1 MTKILYLMR
10 HGQTLFNILHK
21 NQGICDSPLTQQG
34 IADAK
39 RVHEYL
45 QQNNIIFD
53 HAYTSTQERAS
64 DTLEL
69 VTDQPYQRLKGLKEW
84 NFGLLEGES
93 QRLNPPFDSK
103 LGSVGD
109 GYVQYGGDSADAVQ
123 KRMVKTLTNIM
134 IQKGHQRVLVVGH
147 GASIY
152 LFLKNWIPLDELL
165 NHIEL
170 RNCAI
175 LKFSFDDETKKFTYL
190 ETINV
195 N

>member
-1 MTKILYLMR
+1 M
-10 HGQTLFNILHK
+10 
-21 NQGICDSPLTQQG
+21 
-34 IADAK
+34 
-39 RVHEYL
+39 
-45 QQNNIIFD
+45 
-53 HAYTSTQERAS
+53 
-64 DTLEL
+64 
-69 VTDQPYQRLKGLKEW
+69 
-84 NFGLLEGES
+84 
-93 QRLNPPFDSK
+93 
-103 LGSVGD
+103 
-109 GYVQYGGDSADAVQ
+109 
-123 KRMVKTLTNIM
+123 
-134 IQKGHQRVLVVGH
+134 QKGRQRVLVVGH

>member
-1 MTKILYLMR
+1 MAKILYLMR

-45 QQNNIIFD
+45 RQNNIIFD
-53 HAYTSTQERAS
+53 HAYTSTQERAI

-69 VTDQPYQRLKGLKEW
+69 VTDQPYQRLKRLKEW
-84 NFGLLEGES
+84 NFGFLEGES

-109 GYVQYGGDSADAVQ
+109 GYVKYGGDSADAVQ